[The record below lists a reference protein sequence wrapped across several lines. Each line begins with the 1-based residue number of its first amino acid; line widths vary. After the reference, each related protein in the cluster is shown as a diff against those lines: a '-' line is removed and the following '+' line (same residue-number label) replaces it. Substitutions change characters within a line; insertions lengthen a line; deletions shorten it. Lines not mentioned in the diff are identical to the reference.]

1 VRERATLGHS
11 SKEGAGMK
19 GFRSLL
25 RLTAVSLACVTA
37 SLAIAAIPPVVD
49 IPPAP
54 QARTMIYALNT
65 EMVVRDWVL
74 CTSQESAE
82 ELVQARE
89 ESDERARSTFV
100 RLREAKACGQFPE
113 LRVILKK
120 PLYRSPEE
128 TGHAGRV
135 FGALV
140 HVSKNW
146 ASAFLVYCGL
156 PETARSATRSGEL
169 PPDFRK
175 GI

>member
-1 VRERATLGHS
+1 
-11 SKEGAGMK
+11 MK
-19 GFRSLL
+19 GFRSLF
-25 RLTAVSLACVTA
+25 RLTAVSLACATA
-37 SLAIAAIPPVVD
+37 SLAAAAIPPVVD

-54 QARTMIYALNT
+54 QARTTIYALNT
-65 EMVVRDWVL
+65 EMVVHDWVL

-89 ESDERARSTFV
+89 ESDESAWSAYV
-100 RLREAKACGQFPE
+100 RLRDAKACGQFPE

-120 PLYRSPEE
+120 PLYRSPEA

-140 HVSKNW
+140 HVAKNW
-146 ASAFLVYCGL
+146 ASAFLVYRGL
-156 PETARSATRSGEL
+156 PEADRSATRSGAL
-169 PPDFRK
+169 PSDFRK